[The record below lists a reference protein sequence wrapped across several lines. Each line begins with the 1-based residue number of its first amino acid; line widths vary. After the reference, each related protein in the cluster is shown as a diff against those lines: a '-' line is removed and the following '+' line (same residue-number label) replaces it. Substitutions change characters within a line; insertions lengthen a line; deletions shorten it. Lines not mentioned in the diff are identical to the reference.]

1 MTTLPARIRQTALA
15 LPEVEEHGED
25 DGVAF
30 HVAGTAFARFH
41 AGALTVRG
49 NDGWDDVAL
58 SGDVDWLLVEDRV
71 ARAWELSAP
80 RALLEA
86 GGR

>member
-1 MTTLPARIRQTALA
+1 MTTLPARIRQAALA
-15 LPEVEEHGED
+15 LPEVEEHGQD
-25 DGVAF
+25 DDVVF
-30 HVAGTAFARFH
+30 RVAGTEFTRFH

-58 SGDVDWLLVEDRV
+58 GDDVDWLLVEDRI